1 MKKKITFD
9 PELMGHIKTIYGDA
23 SLDEKTLK
31 QLHQTWKSNPDI
43 IRNTAKQKKSTAPL
57 KGVSFNVPGT
67 SSKPSKLQMVS
78 EIAQDDLRGV
88 KSFNTAFKEARN
100 RGLKQF
106 QWGKGTY
113 TTQIADNPTKSKGK
127 PANEIPEVVITAP
140 RIPRSYKHYGKK
152 FESNDEPATLR
163 SYSYYRNSID
173 PMIPAEPLKPFP
185 PIAPSAGAP
194 TLSVEQLP
202 ITGRISSQ
210 GPYRTIGPSSRRFN
224 QGNDFMMITDE
235 NLTVSPGDNPVY
247 EKIGNYAEYPYVQ
260 QFMWGT
266 NKFKQGGK
274 LDEKQKAFV
283 AYLIEISGAKS
294 ESELNQYIQE
304 LGEEGLQ
311 EQRKQFEQLMTQGT
325 EQIQTAAKGA
335 KLNYIKALRG
345 QCPEGFEMNYFKKG
359 GVICSKCI
367 KKAQAQ
373 QATPKAEKGTKV
385 VRDFKAEMDKC
396 GGKMKKKSTKK
407 QTGGPIIEK
416 DQGGNKMLSEKD
428 WKKKVDSEA
437 KADSAAYAKAY
448 PNSEIAKKFNKD
460 NPSKKK
466 PIKKPAKKQG
476 GGVISDFQRSL
487 MNKQIAKKGLVGAS
501 TIFQKIANKG
511 GKHAQAFSNMK
522 QEIDNQV
529 MSNSPLGKPVFSANN
544 QAAPTPKVGYRV
556 PNQSPIS
563 WQSRQVQ
570 QNGITFNQS
579 SPVSYEIGTAY
590 R

>member
-1 MKKKITFD
+1 MAKKITFD

-57 KGVSFNVPGT
+57 KGVSFNIPGT
-67 SSKPSKLQMVS
+67 SSKPSKLQIVS

-100 RGLKQF
+100 RGLK
-106 QWGKGTY
+106 
-113 TTQIADNPTKSKGK
+113 
-127 PANEIPEVVITAP
+127 
-140 RIPRSYKHYGKK
+140 
-152 FESNDEPATLR
+152 
-163 SYSYYRNSID
+163 
-173 PMIPAEPLKPFP
+173 
-185 PIAPSAGAP
+185 
-194 TLSVEQLP
+194 
-202 ITGRISSQ
+202 
-210 GPYRTIGPSSRRFN
+210 
-224 QGNDFMMITDE
+224 
-235 NLTVSPGDNPVY
+235 
-247 EKIGNYAEYPYVQ
+247 

-385 VRDFKAEMDKC
+385 VRDFRAEMDKC

-544 QAAPTPKVGYRV
+544 QAAPTPKIGYRV

>member
-1 MKKKITFD
+1 MAKKITFD

-67 SSKPSKLQMVS
+67 SSKPSKLQTVS

-152 FESNDEPATLR
+152 FESNDEPVTLR

-235 NLTVSPGDNPVY
+235 NLTVSPGDNPIY

-294 ESELNQYIQE
+294 ESELNQYT
-304 LGEEGLQ
+304 
-311 EQRKQFEQLMTQGT
+311 RT
-325 EQIQTAAKGA
+325 
-335 KLNYIKALRG
+335 LR
-345 QCPEGFEMNYFKKG
+345 
-359 GVICSKCI
+359 
-367 KKAQAQ
+367 
-373 QATPKAEKGTKV
+373 
-385 VRDFKAEMDKC
+385 R
-396 GGKMKKKSTKK
+396 
-407 QTGGPIIEK
+407 
-416 DQGGNKMLSEKD
+416 
-428 WKKKVDSEA
+428 
-437 KADSAAYAKAY
+437 
-448 PNSEIAKKFNKD
+448 
-460 NPSKKK
+460 
-466 PIKKPAKKQG
+466 
-476 GGVISDFQRSL
+476 
-487 MNKQIAKKGLVGAS
+487 
-501 TIFQKIANKG
+501 
-511 GKHAQAFSNMK
+511 
-522 QEIDNQV
+522 
-529 MSNSPLGKPVFSANN
+529 
-544 QAAPTPKVGYRV
+544 RV
-556 PNQSPIS
+556 T
-563 WQSRQVQ
+563 R
-570 QNGITFNQS
+570 T
-579 SPVSYEIGTAY
+579 T
-590 R
+590 

>member
-1 MKKKITFD
+1 MAKKITFD

-67 SSKPSKLQMVS
+67 SSKPSKLQIVS

-88 KSFNTAFKEARN
+88 KSFNTA
-100 RGLKQF
+100 
-106 QWGKGTY
+106 
-113 TTQIADNPTKSKGK
+113 
-127 PANEIPEVVITAP
+127 
-140 RIPRSYKHYGKK
+140 
-152 FESNDEPATLR
+152 
-163 SYSYYRNSID
+163 
-173 PMIPAEPLKPFP
+173 
-185 PIAPSAGAP
+185 
-194 TLSVEQLP
+194 
-202 ITGRISSQ
+202 
-210 GPYRTIGPSSRRFN
+210 
-224 QGNDFMMITDE
+224 GNDFMMITDE

-385 VRDFKAEMDKC
+385 VRDFRAEMDKC

-466 PIKKPAKKQG
+466 SIKKPAKKQG

-544 QAAPTPKVGYRV
+544 QAAPTPKIGYRV

>member
-1 MKKKITFD
+1 MAKKITFD

-31 QLHQTWKSNPDI
+31 QLYQTWKSNPDI

-67 SSKPSKLQMVS
+67 SSKPSKLQIVS

-163 SYSYYRNSID
+163 SYSY
-173 PMIPAEPLKPFP
+173 
-185 PIAPSAGAP
+185 
-194 TLSVEQLP
+194 
-202 ITGRISSQ
+202 
-210 GPYRTIGPSSRRFN
+210 YRTIGPSSRRFN

-385 VRDFKAEMDKC
+385 VRDFRAEMDKC

-544 QAAPTPKVGYRV
+544 QAAPTPKIGYRV

-563 WQSRQVQ
+563 GQSRQVQ

>member
-1 MKKKITFD
+1 MAKKITFD

-67 SSKPSKLQMVS
+67 SSKPSKLQIVF

-113 TTQIADNPTKSKGK
+113 TTQIADNPTKSKDK
-127 PANEIPEVVITAP
+127 PANEISEVVITAP

-163 SYSYYRNSID
+163 S
-173 PMIPAEPLKPFP
+173 
-185 PIAPSAGAP
+185 
-194 TLSVEQLP
+194 
-202 ITGRISSQ
+202 
-210 GPYRTIGPSSRRFN
+210 
-224 QGNDFMMITDE
+224 
-235 NLTVSPGDNPVY
+235 
-247 EKIGNYAEYPYVQ
+247 Q

-311 EQRKQFEQLMTQGT
+311 EQRKQFEQLMTQGI
-325 EQIQTAAKGA
+325 EQTQTAAKGA

-385 VRDFKAEMDKC
+385 VRDFRAEMDKC

-466 PIKKPAKKQG
+466 SIKKPAKKQG

-487 MNKQIAKKGLVGAS
+487 MNKQIAKKGLAGAS

-511 GKHAQAFSNMK
+511 GKHAQAFSNTK

-544 QAAPTPKVGYRV
+544 QAAPTPKIGYRV

-570 QNGITFNQS
+570 QNGITFNQN

>member
-1 MKKKITFD
+1 
-9 PELMGHIKTIYGDA
+9 
-23 SLDEKTLK
+23 
-31 QLHQTWKSNPDI
+31 
-43 IRNTAKQKKSTAPL
+43 
-57 KGVSFNVPGT
+57 
-67 SSKPSKLQMVS
+67 
-78 EIAQDDLRGV
+78 
-88 KSFNTAFKEARN
+88 
-100 RGLKQF
+100 
-106 QWGKGTY
+106 
-113 TTQIADNPTKSKGK
+113 
-127 PANEIPEVVITAP
+127 
-140 RIPRSYKHYGKK
+140 
-152 FESNDEPATLR
+152 
-163 SYSYYRNSID
+163 
-173 PMIPAEPLKPFP
+173 MIPAEPLKPFP

-385 VRDFKAEMDKC
+385 VRDFRAEMDKC

-544 QAAPTPKVGYRV
+544 QAAPTPKIGYRV

-563 WQSRQVQ
+563 WQPRQVQ

>member
-1 MKKKITFD
+1 MAKKITFD

-67 SSKPSKLQMVS
+67 SSKPSKLQTVS

-152 FESNDEPATLR
+152 FESNDEPVTLR
-163 SYSYYRNSID
+163 SHSY
-173 PMIPAEPLKPFP
+173 
-185 PIAPSAGAP
+185 
-194 TLSVEQLP
+194 
-202 ITGRISSQ
+202 
-210 GPYRTIGPSSRRFN
+210 YRTIGPSSRRFN

-235 NLTVSPGDNPVY
+235 NLTVSPGDNPIY

-385 VRDFKAEMDKC
+385 VRDFRAEMDKC

-466 PIKKPAKKQG
+466 PIKKPVKKQG

-544 QAAPTPKVGYRV
+544 QAAPTPKIGYRV

>member
-1 MKKKITFD
+1 MAKKITFD

-67 SSKPSKLQMVS
+67 
-78 EIAQDDLRGV
+78 
-88 KSFNTAFKEARN
+88 
-100 RGLKQF
+100 
-106 QWGKGTY
+106 Y

-152 FESNDEPATLR
+152 FESNDEPVTLR

-235 NLTVSPGDNPVY
+235 NLTVSPGDNPIY

-385 VRDFKAEMDKC
+385 VRDFRAEMDKC

-522 QEIDNQV
+522 QEIDNQ
-529 MSNSPLGKPVFSANN
+529 
-544 QAAPTPKVGYRV
+544 AAPTPKIGYRV

>member
-1 MKKKITFD
+1 MAKKITFD

-67 SSKPSKLQMVS
+67 SSKPSKLQIVS

-113 TTQIADNPTKSKGK
+113 TTQIADNPTKSKDK
-127 PANEIPEVVITAP
+127 PANEIPEVVIAAP

-163 SYSYYRNSID
+163 SYSYYRN
-173 PMIPAEPLKPFP
+173 
-185 PIAPSAGAP
+185 
-194 TLSVEQLP
+194 
-202 ITGRISSQ
+202 
-210 GPYRTIGPSSRRFN
+210 TIGPSSRRFN

-311 EQRKQFEQLMTQGT
+311 EQRKQFEQLMTQGI

-367 KKAQAQ
+367 KKVQAQ

-385 VRDFKAEMDKC
+385 VRDFRAEMDKC
-396 GGKMKKKSTKK
+396 GGKMKSTKK

-466 PIKKPAKKQG
+466 SIKKPAKKQG

-522 QEIDNQV
+522 QEIDNQ
-529 MSNSPLGKPVFSANN
+529 
-544 QAAPTPKVGYRV
+544 AAPTPKIGYRV

-570 QNGITFNQS
+570 QNGITFNQN

>member
-1 MKKKITFD
+1 MAKKITFD

-67 SSKPSKLQMVS
+67 SSKPSKLQIVS

-106 QWGKGTY
+106 Q
-113 TTQIADNPTKSKGK
+113 
-127 PANEIPEVVITAP
+127 
-140 RIPRSYKHYGKK
+140 
-152 FESNDEPATLR
+152 
-163 SYSYYRNSID
+163 
-173 PMIPAEPLKPFP
+173 
-185 PIAPSAGAP
+185 
-194 TLSVEQLP
+194 
-202 ITGRISSQ
+202 
-210 GPYRTIGPSSRRFN
+210 
-224 QGNDFMMITDE
+224 
-235 NLTVSPGDNPVY
+235 
-247 EKIGNYAEYPYVQ
+247 
-260 QFMWGT
+260 WGT

-385 VRDFKAEMDKC
+385 VRDFRAEMDKC

-466 PIKKPAKKQG
+466 SIKKPAKKQG

-544 QAAPTPKVGYRV
+544 QAAPTPKIGYRV

>member
-1 MKKKITFD
+1 MAKKITFD

-67 SSKPSKLQMVS
+67 SSKPSKLQIVS

-106 QWGKGTY
+106 Q
-113 TTQIADNPTKSKGK
+113 
-127 PANEIPEVVITAP
+127 
-140 RIPRSYKHYGKK
+140 
-152 FESNDEPATLR
+152 
-163 SYSYYRNSID
+163 
-173 PMIPAEPLKPFP
+173 
-185 PIAPSAGAP
+185 
-194 TLSVEQLP
+194 
-202 ITGRISSQ
+202 
-210 GPYRTIGPSSRRFN
+210 
-224 QGNDFMMITDE
+224 
-235 NLTVSPGDNPVY
+235 
-247 EKIGNYAEYPYVQ
+247 
-260 QFMWGT
+260 WGT

-311 EQRKQFEQLMTQGT
+311 EQRKQFEQLMTQGI

-385 VRDFKAEMDKC
+385 VRDFRAEMDKC

-466 PIKKPAKKQG
+466 SIKKPAKKQG

-544 QAAPTPKVGYRV
+544 QAAPTPKIGYRV

-570 QNGITFNQS
+570 QNGITFNQN

>member
-1 MKKKITFD
+1 
-9 PELMGHIKTIYGDA
+9 
-23 SLDEKTLK
+23 
-31 QLHQTWKSNPDI
+31 
-43 IRNTAKQKKSTAPL
+43 
-57 KGVSFNVPGT
+57 
-67 SSKPSKLQMVS
+67 
-78 EIAQDDLRGV
+78 
-88 KSFNTAFKEARN
+88 
-100 RGLKQF
+100 
-106 QWGKGTY
+106 
-113 TTQIADNPTKSKGK
+113 
-127 PANEIPEVVITAP
+127 
-140 RIPRSYKHYGKK
+140 
-152 FESNDEPATLR
+152 
-163 SYSYYRNSID
+163 
-173 PMIPAEPLKPFP
+173 
-185 PIAPSAGAP
+185 
-194 TLSVEQLP
+194 
-202 ITGRISSQ
+202 
-210 GPYRTIGPSSRRFN
+210 
-224 QGNDFMMITDE
+224 MMITDE
-235 NLTVSPGDNPVY
+235 NLTVSPGDNPIY

-335 KLNYIKALRG
+335 KLNYIKVLRG

-466 PIKKPAKKQG
+466 SIKKPAKKQG

-544 QAAPTPKVGYRV
+544 QAAPTPKIGYRV